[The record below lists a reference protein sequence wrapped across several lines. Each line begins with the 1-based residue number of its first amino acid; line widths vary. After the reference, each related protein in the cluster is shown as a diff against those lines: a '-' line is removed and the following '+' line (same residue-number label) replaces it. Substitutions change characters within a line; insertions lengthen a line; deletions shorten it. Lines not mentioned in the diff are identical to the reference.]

1 MGPIIC
7 ATRGGEAS
15 HRTQDRAIALAKE
28 RNTELIFLCVVDASF
43 AGPLDERLA
52 VALDDELKRLGRSL
66 LTIAETRAQ
75 EQGVSARTVCIS
87 GPVWESIEK
96 FFQETSDGTLVIGA
110 SRPCA
115 MDQAFGSG
123 DVAKFAEMLRQTVG
137 VEVVIVT

>member
-15 HRTQDRAIALAKE
+15 HRTQERAIALAKE

-52 VALDDELKRLGRSL
+52 AALDDELKRLGRSL
-66 LTIAETRAQ
+66 LSIAEKRAQ

-87 GPVWESIEK
+87 GPVWESIEG
-96 FFQETSDGTLVIGA
+96 FLQEINASAFVIGSPRS
-110 SRPCA
+110 SRA
-115 MDQAFGSG
+115 HQAFGSG
-123 DVAKFAEMLRQTVG
+123 DVAGFAESLRQTVG
-137 VEVVIVT
+137 VEVIVVT

>member
-15 HRTQDRAIALAKE
+15 HRTQERAIALAKE
-28 RNTELIFLCVVDASF
+28 RDTELIFLCVVDASF

-52 VALDDELKRLGRSL
+52 AALDDELKRLGRSL
-66 LTIAETRAQ
+66 LNIAETRAQ
-75 EQGVSARTVCIS
+75 EQGVSARTVCMS

-96 FFQETSDGTLVIGA
+96 FLQETDDGTLVIGS
-110 SRPCA
+110 SRSNA

-123 DVAKFAEMLRQTVG
+123 DVTDFAKSLRQAVG
-137 VEVVIVT
+137 VEVIVVT

>member
-15 HRTQDRAIALAKE
+15 HRTQDQAIALAKE

-52 VALDDELKRLGRSL
+52 AALDDELKRLGRSL
-66 LTIAETRAQ
+66 LNIAETRAQ

-87 GPVWESIEK
+87 GPVWESIEE
-96 FFQETSDGTLVIGA
+96 FLQEITA
-110 SRPCA
+110 SAFVVGSPRSNA
-115 MDQAFGSG
+115 THQAFGSG
-123 DVAKFAEMLRQTVG
+123 DVAELAESLRQTVG
-137 VEVVIVT
+137 IEVIVVT

>member
-66 LTIAETRAQ
+66 LNIAETRAQ

-87 GPVWESIEK
+87 GPVWESIEE
-96 FFQETSDGTLVIGA
+96 FFQETNDGTLVIGS
-110 SRPCA
+110 SRPSA

-123 DVAKFAEMLRQTVG
+123 DVAKFAETLRQTVG
-137 VEVVIVT
+137 IEVIIVT

>member
-15 HRTQDRAIALAKE
+15 HRTQERAITLAKE

-43 AGPLDERLA
+43 AGPLDEPLA
-52 VALDDELKRLGRSL
+52 AALDDELKRLGRSL
-66 LTIAETRAQ
+66 LNIAETRAR
-75 EQGVSARTVCIS
+75 EQGVSVRTVCMS

-96 FFQETSDGTLVIGA
+96 FLQETNDGTLVIGA
-110 SRPCA
+110 SRSNA
-115 MDQAFGSG
+115 MDQVFGSG
-123 DVAKFAEMLRQTVG
+123 DVSEFAESLQRVVG

>member
-15 HRTQDRAIALAKE
+15 HRTQERAIALAKE

-52 VALDDELKRLGRSL
+52 AALDDELRRLGRSL
-66 LTIAETRAQ
+66 LNIAEMRAQ

-87 GPVWESIEK
+87 GLVWESIEG
-96 FFQETSDGTLVIGA
+96 FLQEINANTLVIGS
-110 SRPCA
+110 SRSSA
-115 MDQAFGSG
+115 IDQAFGSG
-123 DVAKFAEMLRQTVG
+123 DVAEFAELLRQTVG
-137 VEVVIVT
+137 VEVIVVT